1 MRSDRIR
8 ARLGLILSM
17 SIFGTIGIFRRDL
30 PLPSGVI
37 AFARGVIGTL
47 FLVLLVMVTKK
58 GVSWQR
64 IRGNLP
70 KLLISGGLIG
80 LNWVLLFE
88 AYRYTSVATAT
99 LCYYMAPIFVIAASP
114 FVLRERMTAKQGACV
129 AVALVGMVAVSGV
142 LEGGEIALRGVLFGL
157 SAAVLYASVV
167 LINKT
172 LGEIAAYDKTIVQLA
187 AASLVI
193 FPYILLV
200 ESVDFA
206 AFTPFVCIVL
216 LVVGVIHTGAAYALY
231 FGSMGAL
238 EARSVALLSYLDP
251 IVAIVLSAFLLGEMK
266 KRGLKPIITSDCHS
280 ARNIDFGYDIA
291 KRVLRE
297 AGFSEQ
303 YILTREGFCAVAL

>member
-1 MRSDRIR
+1 MRSDRMR
-8 ARLGLILSM
+8 ARLGFILSM
-17 SIFGTIGIFRRDL
+17 SIFGTIGIFRRYL

-64 IRGNLP
+64 IRENLP

-129 AVALVGMVAVSGV
+129 AVALLGMVAVSGV

-251 IVAIVLSAFLLGEMK
+251 IVAIVLSAFLLGEWPSPLTWV
-266 KRGLKPIITSDCHS
+266 GACL
-280 ARNIDFGYDIA
+280 
-291 KRVLRE
+291 VLG
-297 AGFSEQ
+297 AA
-303 YILTREGFCAVAL
+303 IVAEMPSKNEK